1 MAGGGGQRLN
11 PAARALALR
20 ARLPCM
26 DARRTSARAAL
37 TQQDHAA
44 QVESASRPPPP
55 SKPSEGLAGSLS
67 SERRGR
73 PAKSRETGPS
83 EVEWVGRSL
92 SPRRLW
98 DQISVHKRGSGI
110 GRTGGDGEFG
120 GEVPGL
126 TADPMFQE
134 KEGRYFF
141 AARRGAT
148 G

>member
-26 DARRTSARAAL
+26 DAHPRA
-37 TQQDHAA
+37 
-44 QVESASRPPPP
+44 RPPSP

>member
-73 PAKSRETGPS
+73 PAKRRETGPS

-92 SPRRLW
+92 SPGLAEAPRRP
-98 DQISVHKRGSGI
+98 R
-110 GRTGGDGEFG
+110 REAP
-120 GEVPGL
+120 E
-126 TADPMFQE
+126 TAE
-134 KEGRYFF
+134 
-141 AARRGAT
+141 ARRGARPLLNRR
-148 G
+148 GVKYEIHC